1 MIFDQFM
8 LKISHTNNILLALE
22 FLAEINLNLV
32 KIRILVS
39 MATMTTTWLLGT
51 FQLLILERY

>member
-8 LKISHTNNILLALE
+8 LKISHTNNNLLTLE
-22 FLAEINLNLV
+22 FLAEINLIVV

-39 MATMTTTWLLGT
+39 MATMETTWLFGT